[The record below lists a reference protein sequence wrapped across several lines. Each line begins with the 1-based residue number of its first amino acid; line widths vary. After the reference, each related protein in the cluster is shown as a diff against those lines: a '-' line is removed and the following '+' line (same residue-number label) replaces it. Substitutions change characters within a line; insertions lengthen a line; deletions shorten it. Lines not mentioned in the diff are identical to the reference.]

1 MNKEELELEELQI
14 GKETEI
20 IAGVDPLAAME
31 KQEDQDLKEELAKIQ
46 LEKQENYDLYM
57 RALAEQENIKK
68 RAVRDREEYV
78 KYATLPLINKLLLVI
93 DDLERA
99 LDASHV
105 NQDLEALNKG
115 VEMIARK
122 LQELIKNEGVEAIEA
137 LGKPFDPAYHQPLMV
152 EGSSEEQENMVIE
165 EFQKGYIMHGRVIRP
180 SLVKVGNS

>member
-1 MNKEELELEELQI
+1 M
-14 GKETEI
+14 
-20 IAGVDPLAAME
+20 
-31 KQEDQDLKEELAKIQ
+31 
-46 LEKQENYDLYM
+46 
-57 RALAEQENIKK
+57 
-68 RAVRDREEYV
+68 
-78 KYATLPLINKLLLVI
+78 VI